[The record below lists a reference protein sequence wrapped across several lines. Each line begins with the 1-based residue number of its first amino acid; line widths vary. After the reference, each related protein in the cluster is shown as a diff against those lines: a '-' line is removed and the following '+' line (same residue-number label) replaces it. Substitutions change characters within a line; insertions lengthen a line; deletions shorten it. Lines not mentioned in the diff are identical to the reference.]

1 MAMKRVGVAELK
13 NQLSRYLREVEA
25 GYEVEVTDRGRP
37 IGRLTSPSRERQLP
51 VRAATRPFAT
61 LRGREYPA
69 AGWPRPSTDLLVEER
84 QGR

>member
-25 GYEVEVTDRGRP
+25 GYDVEVTDRGRP
-37 IGRLTSPSRERQLP
+37 IGRLTAPLRERKLP
-51 VRAATRPFAT
+51 VRIATRPFRT
-61 LRGREYPA
+61 LRSRTYPA
-69 AGWPRPSTDLLVEER
+69 AGWARSSTDLLLEER

>member
-25 GYEVEVTDRGRP
+25 GYDVEVTDRGRP
-37 IGRLTSPSRERQLP
+37 IGRLTAPNGERKP
-51 VRAATRPFAT
+51 PIRVATRPFAI
-61 LRGREYPA
+61 LRARTYRA
-69 AGWPRPSTDLLVEER
+69 AGWARPSTDLLLEER